1 MPSKLIDEFVKSLCL
16 GLEEMICCGMINLA
30 AVGGRDM
37 EDPIIPGE
45 KRGVSAVASD
55 DSEEGN
61 ASSVS
66 NSTSIFFSNLDRA
79 ASRIFASTFEYP
91 VIGVVLVPSGK
102 AGASPAA
109 IGTNLA
115 VAAGAGAGGAGASY
129 ITPSDGSG
137 VVMSGWVLSTG
148 AGELPLF
155 IFFFSSM
162 LCEWLRFLF
171 YSS

>member
-1 MPSKLIDEFVKSLCL
+1 
-16 GLEEMICCGMINLA
+16 
-30 AVGGRDM
+30 
-37 EDPIIPGE
+37 
-45 KRGVSAVASD
+45 VSAVASD

-129 ITPSDGSG
+129 ITPPDGSG